1 MFELVFLWILAA
13 AGVATLAF
21 LGFCLVRNL
30 FRAFVKAAFVEEE
43 PKDALPV

>member
-1 MFELVFLWILAA
+1 MFELLFLWILAA

-21 LGFCLVRNL
+21 LSFCLVRNM
-30 FRAFVKAAFVEEE
+30 FRGFVKAAFIEED